1 MATSVSRYQD
11 DLFSIVGPGRVFFDE
26 EILQLYA
33 RDLGNPPKTVDFLI
47 NRKPD
52 AVVIPKDEAQIV
64 KVLQLATAGKIPV
77 TPRAAATSGYGGA
90 VPAKGG
96 IVVDLTQ
103 LNKEITVDAAN
114 HQVIVDPAVLILDLE
129 KELNRY
135 GLALMAYPTSAPSA
149 TIGGHVCQGGVGLG
163 AFQYGAIA
171 NHVLAARIVLPNGEV
186 KTFSGKELE
195 VVSECEGI
203 TGIVTKLTLRV
214 VPRAEKVPVLAI
226 FDTAAQLAATLEDV
240 AKRFRPWNIT
250 FHNPTFSMLR
260 EEAGGPKT
268 VPRKKFSALLVFE
281 KSELDAVKAQLT
293 EAITKGGGKLQ
304 PDAVAAQDWAEIFN
318 TLRAKSLGPSLA
330 PGEVVFPLSK
340 LGKFL
345 SLVDERFDYS
355 PLSIE
360 GTLIQG
366 GFVTILA
373 FALEDE
379 RRMMYPLGFSAGI
392 QVLKIGKELGG
403 RAYAPGVYLANESK
417 DVFGNRRY
425 SRIVDFKRAVDKS
438 NIMNP
443 GKIIGIK
450 PRGKAILLG
459 IPPMPAPAGAPMS
472 TVAQILNAP
481 PAVWAMSKAAPM
493 FAYAREAE
501 APASEIAL
509 AKSQAS
515 VQGGTL
521 GKKLEYNIYT
531 CSQCGFCRRDAP
543 MSQAVGFEFGTP
555 SALLYLAKLYIEGK
569 LEPTKK
575 LQDMVAGWSESFIK
589 DEVCPS
595 RIPITMVAKEFRNQ
609 LELDLG
615 RAISVPAGL
624 RTRIQQA
631 EAALAER
638 EKRFATMVE
647 MPKPVEAA
655 PKPHG
660 AKPAPPVAAGAKP
673 PAPPTPPAG
682 APGAGPKPTPSG

>member
-1 MATSVSRYQD
+1 MANSISRYQD
-11 DLFSIVGPGRVFFDE
+11 DLFAIFGPGRIFFDE

-52 AVVIPKDEAQIV
+52 AVVVPKDETQVV
-64 KVLQLATAGKIPV
+64 KLLQLATAGKFPV

-96 IVVDLTQ
+96 VVVDLTQ
-103 LNKEITVDAAN
+103 LNKEITVDVAN
-114 HQVIVDPAVLILDLE
+114 QQVTCDPSVVILDLE

-149 TIGGHVCQGGVGLG
+149 TIAGHVCQGGVGVG
-163 AFQYGAIA
+163 AFQYGGIT
-171 NHVLAARIVLPNGEV
+171 NHVLAARIALPNGDV

-195 VVSECEGI
+195 VVAECEGI
-203 TGIVTKLTLRV
+203 TGIVTKVTLKV
-214 VPRAEKVPVLAI
+214 VPKSEKVPVLAI
-226 FDTAAQLAATLEDV
+226 FDTAAQLAVALDAVATQ
-240 AKRFRPWNIT
+240 FRPWNIT

-268 VPRKKFSALLVFE
+268 VPRKKFSALFVFE
-281 KSELDAVKAQLT
+281 KTELDAVKTKLT
-293 EAITKGGGKLQ
+293 EVITKAGGKLQ
-304 PDAVAAQDWAEIFN
+304 PDAIAAQDWGEIFN

-330 PGEVVFPLSK
+330 PGEVIFPLSK
-340 LGKFL
+340 VGKFFA
-345 SLVDERFDYS
+345 LVDKKFDYS

-366 GFVTILA
+366 GLVTILA

-392 QVLKIGKELGG
+392 QILKIGKGLGG
-403 RAYAPGVYLANESK
+403 RAYAPGVYLANEAK
-417 DVFGNRRY
+417 NIFGNRRY
-425 SRIVDFKRAVDKS
+425 QRIVDFKKAVDPS
-438 NIMNP
+438 RIMNP

-472 TVAQILNAP
+472 TVSQILNAP
-481 PAVWAMSKAAPM
+481 PAVWAMDKAAPM
-493 FAYAREAE
+493 FSYARESE
-501 APASEIAL
+501 APASSIAL
-509 AKSQAS
+509 AKSQS
-515 VQGGTL
+515 FVQGGTL
-521 GKKLEYNIYT
+521 GKKLEWNIYA

-555 SALLYLAKLYIEGK
+555 SALLYLSKLYIEGK
-569 LEPTKK
+569 LEPTQK

-589 DEVCPS
+589 DDVCPS

-615 RAISVPAGL
+615 RKITVPAAL
-624 RTRIQQA
+624 KQRIREA

-647 MPKPVEAA
+647 VPKPVEA
-655 PKPHG
+655 PKPH
-660 AKPAPPVAAGAKP
+660 AKPVPGAAAAKP
-673 PAPPTPPAG
+673 PAPPAPPAS